1 MKFLHLADLHLGKR
15 INEYSLFEDQKY
27 ILESIVSIAE
37 SEKVDSVIIAG
48 DIYDKSVPA
57 AKAVSLFDK
66 FITRLKTLGIR
77 LFIISGNHD
86 SAERL
91 EFGSEIM
98 KNSDIFISSVFR
110 EIPKPITVSD
120 SFGEIDVYLLPFV
133 KAVNVRHV
141 VEGSEVETTD
151 QAIREVISLMK
162 PDSNRRSVL
171 VAHQFVAGASRCDSE
186 DIFAGGSDSIGADAF
201 SGFDYVAL
209 GHLHG
214 PQKIVSENIR
224 YSGSPLKY
232 SASESSHKKSIPIVE
247 IMEKGHLE
255 IKLIPLTPI
264 RDLRKIRGS
273 YEELTL
279 RKNYE
284 ATNTQDYVCI
294 TLTDENDIPNAI
306 GKLRSIYPN
315 ILSLEYDNKRTALLK
330 ALSPIEAEEAKNP
343 FELVSDFYK
352 LRNNAEMSDFQAEE
366 VRSIIESLES

>member
-48 DIYDKSVPA
+48 DVYDKSVPA
-57 AKAVSLFDK
+57 SEAVSLFDK
-66 FITRLKTLGIR
+66 FITRLKMLGIR

-98 KNSDIFISSVFR
+98 KSFDIFISSVFR
-110 EIPKPITVSD
+110 EIPKPITISD

-151 QAIREVISLMK
+151 QAIREVIALMK
-162 PDSNRRSVL
+162 PDPNRRSVL

-232 SASESSHKKSIPIVE
+232 SPSESSHKKSIPIVE
-247 IMEKGHLE
+247 IMEKGHIE
-255 IKLIPLTPI
+255 IKLIPLAPI

-279 RKNYE
+279 HKNYE
-284 ATNTQDYVCI
+284 TTNTQDYVCI

-343 FELVSDFYK
+343 FELISDFYK
-352 LRNNAEMSDFQAEE
+352 LRNNAEMSDFQAKE
-366 VRSIIESLES
+366 VRSVIESLES